1 MGWLGWRVDMG
12 AVMIAAVSVGLSIDG
27 SIHYLLRARREVISS
42 SDDTVPLD
50 SKVRW
55 DLQLRAAQRST
66 GLALTVATI
75 ALVFGF
81 LSLVVSDF
89 RPTETFG
96 RLVSLT
102 MLGGLVG
109 NLVILPIL
117 VAPRLNRRS
126 S

>member
-1 MGWLGWRVDMG
+1 MG

-27 SIHYLLRARREVISS
+27 SIHYLLRARRETIPDHLQQDASGAQS
-42 SDDTVPLD
+42 
-50 SKVRW
+50 RW
-55 DLQLRAAQRST
+55 DWQLRGAQRST
-66 GLALTVATI
+66 GLALTVATV

-81 LSLVVSDF
+81 LSLSVSDF

-102 MLGGLVG
+102 MLGGLAG

-117 VAPRLNRRS
+117 VAPRLKRLAS
-126 S
+126 

>member
-1 MGWLGWRVDMG
+1 
-12 AVMIAAVSVGLSIDG
+12 MIAAVSVGLSIDG
-27 SIHYLLRARREVISS
+27 SIHYLLRARREIVSVQE
-42 SDDTVPLD
+42 DAGALD
-50 SKVRW
+50 AKKRW
-55 DLQLRAAQRST
+55 DLQLRATQRST
-66 GLALTVATI
+66 GLALTVATV
-75 ALVFGF
+75 ALVCGF

-102 MLGGLVG
+102 MLGGLIG

-117 VAPRLNRRS
+117 VAPYLKRHS